1 MPGLYKVRFEKM
13 IDLTIDELNAISDY
27 SEPVEESSE
36 CWLALDFEDDDPDMI
51 KAVQN
56 LRSRVR
62 PEVFKI
68 LRMIA
73 DEGSSFVL
81 E

>member
-1 MPGLYKVRFEKM
+1 MPGLYRVRFEKM
-13 IDLTIDELNAISDY
+13 IDLTIDEFNAIFDY
-27 SEPVEESSE
+27 SEPVEDSSE
-36 CWLALDFEDDDPDMI
+36 YWLALDFQDNDPDMI

-56 LRSRVR
+56 LKSRVR

-68 LRMIA
+68 LKMIA